1 MVHRRNCPYG
11 NRYRMATWAA
21 VTSIISKPTLVTL
34 VTMRNT
40 AMVIMGEMRNVKV
53 EIMLDTRS
61 AILTA
66 SQRSIF
72 DEHPLNLTR
81 KFLH

>member
-1 MVHRRNCPYG
+1 
-11 NRYRMATWAA
+11 MAAWAA
-21 VTSIISKPTLVTL
+21 VTSIISKPILVTL

-40 AMVIMGEMRNVKV
+40 TIVIMGEMRNVMV

-61 AILTA
+61 AILIA

-72 DEHPLNLTR
+72 DEHSLNLTR
-81 KFLH
+81 KFIH